1 MKAFLLSAGLGTRLK
16 PMTNTIPKCMVPINN
31 IPLIEYWLA
40 LFKLNN
46 IEDVFINTH
55 YLSKII
61 EDYFKQNKTDLN
73 IILLHEN
80 YLLGSLGTLIKN
92 IDLYINEES
101 ILICYSDNLTNF
113 NLRKFV
119 SFHNSHTFPISMS
132 LFQAPNPQECG
143 IVSLSKDNTV
153 IDFEEKPKSPKG
165 NNANAGIYIID
176 TQIIQRLNKNWDG
189 NEILDIGNDLL
200 PIMINEIKGYFINSY
215 LLDIGTINNYTQ
227 ANYFVTKNR
236 KLFLHVE

>member
-1 MKAFLLSAGLGTRLK
+1 
-16 PMTNTIPKCMVPINN
+16 MTNTIPKCMVPINN